1 MHVFEQC
8 FQIRKNCLGE
18 ENYYTELA
26 RRGRAICEFSY
37 TNGREGRADLLHFV
51 DRIES
56 GDFEDQENP
65 EQLQI
70 FELKTLCIALM
81 GMSDHSSDQNVY
93 RRYLELYIQLCRK
106 YKDTGTVCQHA

>member
-1 MHVFEQC
+1 M
-8 FQIRKNCLGE
+8 
-18 ENYYTELA
+18 
-26 RRGRAICEFSY
+26 
-37 TNGREGRADLLHFV
+37 HFV

-81 GMSDHSSDQNVY
+81 GMSDHSSNQNAY

-106 YKDTGTVCQHA
+106 YKDTGKPCASMRMAWNFLGAFYMNVGEYMQAEEAF

>member
-26 RRGRAICEFSY
+26 RQGTAICEFSY

-81 GMSDHSSDQNVY
+81 GMSDHSSNQNVVSAVS
-93 RRYLELYIQLCRK
+93 
-106 YKDTGTVCQHA
+106 GTVYTALPEI

>member
-1 MHVFEQC
+1 MHVLSSAFRFERIVWEKKTITQSW
-8 FQIRKNCLGE
+8 QGGDGYLQ
-18 ENYYTELA
+18 
-26 RRGRAICEFSY
+26 FSY

-81 GMSDHSSDQNVY
+81 GMSDHSSDQIRISAVS
-93 RRYLELYIQLCRK
+93 
-106 YKDTGTVCQHA
+106 GTVYTALPEI